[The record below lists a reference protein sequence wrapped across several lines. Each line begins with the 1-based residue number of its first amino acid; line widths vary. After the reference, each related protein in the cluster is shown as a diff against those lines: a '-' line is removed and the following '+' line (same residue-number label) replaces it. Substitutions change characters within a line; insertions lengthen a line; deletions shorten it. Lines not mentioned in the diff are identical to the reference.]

1 MKKHRCDVNIVNTL
15 IHHFRTYQGRTK
27 PYNVDPFFWNESKDI
42 KSLNRLFKLTEIDDL
57 PFVFQLTVCE
67 VELNGTREEL
77 VSARAD
83 AAGGGLAKDTVVAEA
98 RAARDAAQARR
109 TKAEADLARLRVEL
123 VQAGSQLLE
132 AVRQK
137 VELSQQLDQWQV
149 MNIR

>member
-1 MKKHRCDVNIVNTL
+1 M
-15 IHHFRTYQGRTK
+15 
-27 PYNVDPFFWNESKDI
+27 
-42 KSLNRLFKLTEIDDL
+42 
-57 PFVFQLTVCE
+57 CE
-67 VELNGTREEL
+67 VELNGAREEL

-83 AAGGGLAKDTVVAEA
+83 AAGGGLAKDSAVAEA

-149 MNIR
+149 MKIS